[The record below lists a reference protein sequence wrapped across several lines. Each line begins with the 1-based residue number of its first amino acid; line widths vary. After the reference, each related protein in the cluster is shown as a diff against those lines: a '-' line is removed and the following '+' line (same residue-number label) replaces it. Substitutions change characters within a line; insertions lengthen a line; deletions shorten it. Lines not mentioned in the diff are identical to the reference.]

1 MEDPAGSVRHMQWIN
16 DFFSWLFSAEARP
29 TLFTAGV
36 LVVSIVLSGLLAA
49 WVARISVRSLIE
61 QRDRETKGAAI
72 AALIDSA
79 TEASVWNSLTPQEQI
94 LADRAVGEAD
104 IRVRMLPIRGA
115 AVAANWA
122 AHQLHEMKRASAT
135 FGYELEPAVVEFRDR
150 LVDWQKRPARAR
162 KLFQTDLDR
171 WKVMNTAAEKALLA
185 EQDAWVAEQHHQQFA
200 DTVVTPVNPA
210 PVPSRPSTNTET
222 QQLLDDVSALP
233 ARRTVD
239 DRQSTGS
246 IPTA

>member
-1 MEDPAGSVRHMQWIN
+1 MQWIT
-16 DFFSWLFSAEARP
+16 DFFNWLFSDDARP
-29 TLFTAGV
+29 TLFAAGV
-36 LVVSIVLSGLLAA
+36 LVVAMVLSALLAA
-49 WVARISVRSLIE
+49 WIARAAVRSLIE
-61 QRDRETKGAAI
+61 QRDREVKATAV
-72 AALIDSA
+72 AALIDAA
-79 TEASVWNSLTPQEQI
+79 TESSVWNSLTPQEQV

-185 EQDAWVAEQHHQQFA
+185 EQDAWVAEQHHQQF
-200 DTVVTPVNPA
+200 DPA
-210 PVPSRPSTNTET
+210 PATTPYTPAVVPAASSAASSPSTET
-222 QQLLDDVSALP
+222 QKLLDDISALP
-233 ARRTVD
+233 ARRGGD
-239 DRQSTGS
+239 DRTDV
-246 IPTA
+246 ITTA

>member
-1 MEDPAGSVRHMQWIN
+1 MQWIN

-29 TLFTAGV
+29 TIFTAGV
-36 LVVSIVLSGLLAA
+36 LVISIVLSGLLAA

-61 QRDRETKGAAI
+61 QRDREVKGAAI

-79 TEASVWNSLTPQEQI
+79 TEASVWNSLTPQEQV

-150 LVDWQKRPARAR
+150 LVDWQKRPSRAR
-162 KLFQTDLDR
+162 KLFQSDLER

-185 EQDAWVAEQHHQQFA
+185 EQDAWVAEQHHQQFS
-200 DTVVTPVNPA
+200 DSTVTPAPFTPA
-210 PVPSRPSTNTET
+210 PQRVGTNTET
-222 QQLLDDVSALP
+222 QRLLDDVSALP
-233 ARRTVD
+233 TRRSAD
-239 DRQSTGS
+239 DRATTGT
-246 IPTA
+246 IPIA

>member
-1 MEDPAGSVRHMQWIN
+1 MQWIT
-16 DFFSWLFSAEARP
+16 DFFNWLFSDDARP
-29 TLFTAGV
+29 TLFAAGV
-36 LVVSIVLSGLLAA
+36 LVVAMVLSALLAA
-49 WVARISVRSLIE
+49 WVARAAVRSLID
-61 QRDRETKGAAI
+61 QRDREVKATAI
-72 AALIDSA
+72 AALIDAA
-79 TEASVWNSLTPQEQI
+79 TESSVWNSLTPQEQV

-162 KLFQTDLDR
+162 KLFQTDLER

-185 EQDAWVAEQHHQQFA
+185 EQDAWVAEQHHQQFEPA
-200 DTVVTPVNPA
+200 AATTPYTPA
-210 PVPSRPSTNTET
+210 MAPFAPTPASDASTET
-222 QQLLDDVSALP
+222 QRLLDDVSALP
-233 ARRTVD
+233 ARRKDD
-239 DRQSTGS
+239 DRTDV
-246 IPTA
+246 ITTP

>member
-1 MEDPAGSVRHMQWIN
+1 MQRIN
-16 DFFSWLFSAEARP
+16 DFFTWLFSTEAQP

-36 LVVSIVLSGLLAA
+36 LFVAIVLAGLLAA
-49 WVARISVRSLIE
+49 WAARASVRSLIE
-61 QRDRETKGAAI
+61 QRDREVKGAAI

-79 TEASVWNSLTPQEQI
+79 TEASVWNSLTPQEQV

-115 AVAANWA
+115 AVAADWA

-150 LVDWQKRPARAR
+150 LVDWQRRPSRAR
-162 KLFQTDLDR
+162 KLFQTDLER

-185 EQDAWVAEQHHQQFA
+185 EQDAWVAEQHHQQFSEPS
-200 DTVVTPVNPA
+200 VA
-210 PVPSRPSTNTET
+210 PSGYAPGIDPRPNTET
-222 QQLLDDVSALP
+222 QRLLDDVSALP
-233 ARRTVD
+233 SRRAAD
-239 DRQSTGS
+239 DRSATGT
-246 IPTA
+246 IPTI